1 MVYID
6 SNPKDCR
13 NWIALIFLEI
23 VKNRAMYVGQ
33 KSTKQWGHYTK
44 CMGIY
49 TVY

>member
-13 NWIALIFLEI
+13 NWIALIFMEI